1 MTEGG
6 LQRIAYVLLLGLM
19 IYVAVTG
26 GV

>member
-1 MTEGG
+1 MTDSG
-6 LQRIAYVLLLGLM
+6 LQRIAFVLLLGLM